1 MQGVKG
7 LVKQQKR
14 LLQKRHA
21 ALQQARSNW
30 QVTTSPAP
38 CPLLCSGCCM
48 GSLMWFCAVVQSQA
62 GTGLLSCN
70 SKHLSPQI
78 FDSRSTWLYP
88 AGHYAS
94 VCA

>member
-21 ALQQARSNW
+21 ALQQARSSW

-38 CPLLCSGCCM
+38 WPLLCSRCCM
-48 GSLMWFCAVVQSQA
+48 GSLMWFCAVVQFQA
-62 GTGLLSCN
+62 GTGQLSCN
-70 SKHLSPQI
+70 NKHLSPETL
-78 FDSRSTWLYP
+78 R
-88 AGHYAS
+88 AGPPGCNWQDITLL
-94 VCA
+94 CAL